1 MACAD
6 DGDQTGARVLRPS
19 RNLALVALSLGAPA
33 AASAQESD
41 PVPELQGRA
50 AMIDARARFFGR
62 ANVDRRSGAVRRD
75 RVILSWFGVSSFA
88 MAIDGHVVLLD
99 AWVPRG
105 QTSGY
110 VPTTPAEVAQLR
122 PRLIFI
128 GHGHFDHAADATPIA
143 LATGARI
150 VGTGEHCADMRAR
163 IPGRRARCLA
173 AIPTGAPP
181 GTLRRVRVLPG
192 VEVTA
197 LEHVHSA
204 QTPADGRNEPVPLVP
219 SDNARRFPP
228 RPQDAA
234 ALQRHL
240 ADEMGG
246 AVLYRFR
253 LRGFSLVWHDSVGPL
268 VDRAPG
274 VLRVLRRLGPVDV
287 QAGAI
292 QGFNQFSNGL
302 RDPRTYVEALRPR
315 IFVPNHHDDWFPP
328 TLSMPA
334 DNYLPYLRRQLA
346 RLPAA
351 RRPALRFLRDR
362 RDYVSPERLTFRIA
376 APR

>member
-1 MACAD
+1 MV
-6 DGDQTGARVLRPS
+6 RVLAAAL
-19 RNLALVALSLGAPA
+19 LAGLLAPA
-33 AASAQESD
+33 AAAAQSAD
-41 PVPELQGRA
+41 AIPELRGRA
-50 AMIDARARFFGR
+50 AMVEARTKFFGR
-62 ANVDRRSGAVRRD
+62 ANVDRRTGAVRRG

-88 MAIDGHVVLLD
+88 MAIDGRVVLLD

-105 QTSGY
+105 RTSGY

-122 PRLIFI
+122 PRAIFI

-163 IPGRRARCLA
+163 IPGHVARCVA
-173 AIPTGAPP
+173 AIPAGAAP

-192 VEVTA
+192 VQVTA

-204 QTPADGRNEPVPLVP
+204 PTPADGRNEPVPLVP
-219 SDNARRFPP
+219 SDNAQRFPP

-234 ALQRHL
+234 ALERHL
-240 ADEMGG
+240 GDAMGG

-268 VDRAPG
+268 VDTAPG
-274 VLRVLRRLGPVDV
+274 ILRVLRRLAPVDV

-302 RDPRTYVEALRPR
+302 RDPRTYIEALRPR
-315 IFVPNHHDDWFPP
+315 TFVPNHHDDWFPP

-334 DNYLPYLRRQLA
+334 RNYLPYLRRQLA
-346 RLPAA
+346 RIPAT
-351 RRPALRFLRDR
+351 RRPALRWIEDR
-362 RDYVSPERLTFRIA
+362 RDYVSPARLTFRIA
-376 APR
+376 RRD